1 MQTPATKAM
10 TVHLVMRRVF
20 ELRLIFLLPWEKPTV
35 IGIAH
40 LIGTFAFQARH
51 NPYRP
56 DNRHIFTLPIN
67 F

>member
-1 MQTPATKAM
+1 M
-10 TVHLVMRRVF
+10 
-20 ELRLIFLLPWEKPTV
+20 

-67 F
+67 FWQFRVAATRFCQQISPVCPVWAGIS